1 MDEDLILAS
10 INQLQ
15 RLTRVDA
22 RDRWRFYSGD
32 LPIADA
38 TNPENWSHWQPVTL
52 DDRRYVM
59 WSRGKQ
65 VLWLGQILHVPPTLS
80 GYPLSGLTL
89 RFTLRWWAEDAQIFV
104 DGNLVQQGDLFDCFT
119 RVLLRSNVEAGAEIA
134 IALRLVSPGHDD
146 GALVTSTFIYERPE
160 LPQLDPGFVADEL
173 EVVYRQIEI
182 LEKSNSQKLA
192 NLTSDLNQIDFAT
205 LPENRE
211 FFDRTLLS
219 LHQNLVSFYPTP
231 QPKQYVLGHAHLD
244 MAWLWPVAETWEA
257 AQNTFESALNL
268 QADFPNFIFS
278 HSTPALYAWIETHR
292 QDLFNAIQAK
302 VAAGTWEVAAGL
314 WVEPELNI
322 ISGESI
328 VRQVL
333 YGQRYT
339 EEKFGCVSKVA
350 WLPDSFGFCWQ
361 LPQILKQGEV
371 DYFVTQKLRWND
383 TTEFPHDLF
392 LWQSPDGSQIMSL
405 MSAPIGEDIDPVK
418 MATYAF
424 EFQAKTG
431 LNRSLWL
438 PGVGDHGGG
447 PTREML
453 ERVDRL
459 EQSPIFENLEF
470 ITAANYLKEIEAT
483 ATSPLPIWNDELYL
497 EFHRGCYTTHA
508 DQKRSNRRC
517 EQLLY
522 QAELFC
528 SLATLAAGVPYP
540 KTELEN
546 AWKQVLFNQFHDIL
560 PGSAIPEVYVDAD
573 RDWRQAKQVASQLLE
588 SALATLGTCI
598 AFPTPP
604 QPNAQPILVFNS
616 LNWERSHIV
625 AITHDNADSTCQIF
639 DAAGHPVPT
648 QLAFDSQIIFLA
660 RSVPGIGCQGFWL
673 GEKTPETLNLPS
685 KRGIYSHTFSD
696 NKEILPEKRD
706 SFKTNSLDPEHWVL
720 ENQFLRVKVD
730 PDTGNLTS
738 IFDKTHRVEIL
749 ASNGGNQL
757 QAFEDRGQ
765 YWDAWNIDPNYSQHP
780 RPELELQ
787 KITWVER
794 GELRSRLRVVR
805 SLNRSRFCQDY
816 ILDIDS
822 PLLQIETTVDW
833 YERHVLVKAA
843 FHFNLN
849 AEIATTE
856 MPCGAITRPTRPQT
870 EAERA
875 KWEVPHLHWVDL
887 TEKNRP
893 ANPKKYGVSLLND
906 CKYGCD
912 IQPDGFRLTLLR
924 GATWPDPQAD
934 LGTHHFTYALYPH
947 AGTWQEAQTV
957 RRGYE
962 LNFPLLARTVAASS
976 SRENINSSLEFSA
989 YTQFLNLSAENF
1001 IIMALKQAEYDS
1013 TRWVIRGYECHG
1025 EKSNLE
1031 FDSTFNLE
1039 IERSVNLLER
1049 SKFEIFRSN
1058 IDEVNF
1064 PILPW
1069 KIISF
1074 SLINVNDKYS

>member
-10 INQLQ
+10 INQLR
-15 RLTRVDA
+15 RLTRIDA
-22 RDRWRFYSGD
+22 RDRWRFYPGD

-38 TNPENWSHWQPVTL
+38 THPENWLQWQPVTL

-59 WSRGKQ
+59 WSRAKQ
-65 VLWLGQILHVPPTLS
+65 VLWLGQTVRVPPTLS
-80 GYPLSGLTL
+80 RYPLSGLTL
-89 RFTLRWWAEDAQIFV
+89 RFALRWWAEDAQIFV

-119 RVLLRSNVEAGAEIA
+119 RVLLRSNVEAGEEIS

-160 LPQLDPGFVADEL
+160 SPQLDPGFVADEL
-173 EVVYRQIEI
+173 ECVYRHIKI
-182 LEKSNSQKLA
+182 LENSNPQKFA
-192 NLTSDLNQIDFAT
+192 NLTSDLNRIDFST

-211 FFDRTLLS
+211 LFDRTLLS
-219 LHQNLVSFYPTP
+219 LHQNLASFCPIP
-231 QPKQYVLGHAHLD
+231 QPKQYLLGHAHLD

-278 HSTPALYAWIETHR
+278 HSTPALYEWIETHR
-292 QDLFNAIQAK
+292 RDLFNAIQAK

-339 EEKFGCVSKVA
+339 EEKFGGVSKVA

-371 DYFVTQKLRWND
+371 EYFVTQKLRWND
-383 TTEFPHDLF
+383 TTQFPHDLF

-405 MSAPIGEDIDPVK
+405 MSASIGEDIDPVK
-418 MATYAF
+418 MATYTF

-459 EQSPIFENLEF
+459 GQSPIFGNLEF
-470 ITAANYLKEIEAT
+470 ITAADYLQEIEAAT
-483 ATSPLPIWNDELYL
+483 TSPLPIWNDELYL

-522 QAELFC
+522 QAELF
-528 SLATLAAGVPYP
+528 SSIATLAAGVPYP
-540 KTELEN
+540 KIELEN

-588 SALATLGTCI
+588 SALQTLGTCI
-598 AFPTPP
+598 AFETPP
-604 QPNAQPILVFNS
+604 QPNAKPILVFNP

-625 AITHDNADSTCQIF
+625 AISYENADSTCQIF
-639 DAAGHPVPT
+639 DATGHPVPT
-648 QLAFDSQIIFLA
+648 QLAFDSQILFLA
-660 RSVPGIGCQGFWL
+660 RNVPGIGCQGFWL
-673 GEKTPETLNLPS
+673 GEKTPETLNTPS
-685 KRGIYSHTFSD
+685 ERGIYSHTFSD
-696 NKEILPEKRD
+696 CNEILPEKRETFQTD
-706 SFKTNSLDPEHWVL
+706 SFEPEHWVL

-730 PDTGNLTS
+730 PDTGNLVS
-738 IFDKTHRVEIL
+738 VFDKTHRVEIL
-749 ASNGGNQL
+749 ASEGGNKL

-780 RPELELQ
+780 RPELELT
-787 KITWVER
+787 KIAWVER

-849 AEIATTE
+849 AEIAITE
-856 MPCGAITRPTRPQT
+856 MPCGAIDRPTRPQT

-887 TEKNRP
+887 TDENRP
-893 ANPKKYGVSLLND
+893 SDPKKYGVSLLND

-934 LGTHHFTYALYPH
+934 MGTHHFTYALYPH

-962 LNFPLLARTVAASS
+962 LNFPLLVRNFAASS
-976 SRENINSSLEFSA
+976 TRKKCDSNLRFPA
-989 YTQFLNLSAENF
+989 VVQFLHLSADNF
-1001 IIMALKQAEYDS
+1001 ILMALKQAEERPD
-1013 TRWVIRGYECHG
+1013 RWIVRGYECHG
-1025 EKSNLE
+1025 EVSELE
-1031 FDSTFNLE
+1031 LSSQINLE
-1039 IERSVNLLER
+1039 IEQTVNLLER
-1049 SKFEIFRSN
+1049 SNSGFLMGNRENYKFQVF
-1058 IDEVNF
+1058 
-1064 PILPW
+1064 PW

-1074 SLINVNDKYS
+1074 VLKNVNK